1 MVIFRLQS
9 VQNCALLAAGR
20 NRAAK
25 EAAVMS
31 PRYCAKAHL
40 PLSALFPL
48 LPSIDRRSST
58 F

>member
-1 MVIFRLQS
+1 M
-9 VQNCALLAAGR
+9 QNCAVLAAGR

-31 PRYCAKAHL
+31 PGYCAKAHL

>member
-1 MVIFRLQS
+1 M
-9 VQNCALLAAGR
+9 QNCAVLAAGR

-48 LPSIDRRSST
+48 LPSIDRRNST

>member
-9 VQNCALLAAGR
+9 VQNCAVLAAGR
-20 NRAAK
+20 NRAK

-48 LPSIDRRSST
+48 LPSIDRRNST